1 MESSINALQEAA
13 MEKFILD
20 IDCLSK
26 LEDVND
32 FNLFDVL
39 KITRTE
45 IRHSNVLAW
54 LFNPKEN
61 HGFGSKIIDSLW
73 KTIAKNGLSDNDDKF
88 KLSGLRYDDIVVY
101 REWQNI
107 DILIT
112 SEKEKFV
119 ICIENKIDTQDHS
132 KQLNKY
138 YNIVNNKYGDEFIK
152 CFLYLTPYGLAP
164 REDDYGIWKCIGY
177 KLVIDIIE
185 KQMKASNLK
194 QEIKW
199 FIDSYVTVLRREIMG
214 DTKIAELCQEIYKKH
229 KVALDLIYEH
239 RPDRLQSV
247 AENFMEWCRNKD
259 RKGTIIFDEK
269 NSSKSYCRFRTEKM
283 DNLILP
289 TKAISGWGTENHY
302 FYEISSDLDKYGN
315 AKFCIQLAFSSH
327 NLEKEN
333 LEQLEAI
340 IYKCRKNDAALRKNW
355 QWRIAF
361 ESKTET
367 IKFDEEH
374 LDLNDEKNYIYDK
387 LDKLLVE
394 VLDKENDI
402 IQIME
407 KTDTF

>member
-1 MESSINALQEAA
+1 MEYSINILQEEAL
-13 MEKFILD
+13 KNFLLD
-20 IDCLSK
+20 IDGLSK
-26 LEDVND
+26 LEENQE

-54 LFNPKEN
+54 LFTPEEN
-61 HGFGSKIIDSLW
+61 HGLGKKVLSSFCETVVKSVLVEEGDSTCKFL
-73 KTIAKNGLSDNDDKF
+73 GLNYND
-88 KLSGLRYDDIVVY
+88 VMVY

-107 DILIT
+107 DILIE

-138 YNIVNNKYGDEFIK
+138 FDIVNKKYNDEYIK
-152 CFLYLTPYGLAP
+152 IFLYLTPGGLSP
-164 REDDYGIWKCIGY
+164 RQDDFGIWKCISY
-177 KLVIDIIE
+177 KSIIDIIDNHTKE
-185 KQMKASNLK
+185 ANLK

-214 DTKIAELCQEIYKKH
+214 DTKIVELCQEIYKKH

-247 AENFMEWCRNKD
+247 AEYFMEWCRCQD
-259 RKGTIIFDEK
+259 GLGTIKFDKK
-269 NSSKSYCRFRTEKM
+269 NSSKSYCRFTTTKM

-289 TKAISGWGTENHY
+289 TKTISGWGTENHY
-302 FYEISSDLDKYGN
+302 FYEISSYLDKYGN
-315 AKFCIQLAFSSH
+315 VKFCMQLALSSH

-333 LEQLEAI
+333 LEQLEK
-340 IYKCRKNDAALRKNW
+340 IYSKSGTGLRKNW

-361 ESKTET
+361 KSKTEI
-367 IKFDEEH
+367 IKFDEELPE
-374 LDLNDEKNYIYDK
+374 LDDEKNYIYNK
-387 LDKLLVE
+387 LDKLLKE
-394 VLDKENDI
+394 VLKKENEV
-402 IQIME
+402 IQCME
-407 KTDTF
+407 K